1 MKRKSAFLILL
12 LLLTM
17 LMSSFII
24 NGAEYRLGPK
34 DVLSIGVWG
43 QPDLQAQQIT
53 VLPDGTIFFPLIGQV
68 EVVGMSVKEVQ
79 NTITEKLSTY
89 LVNPRVSVVVVETRT
104 ILIKVVGEVNR
115 PGIFNLEPNS
125 YAADAIAMAGGPTY
139 KADLAKVVV
148 SSPDQS
154 EEIIALGKGNKF
166 NDNPATGPK
175 MEEGLTVYVSEHWLN
190 WEKVTRFSVILGII
204 SAIKTLFKL

>member
-1 MKRKSAFLILL
+1 MFFAKLV
-12 LLLTM
+12 
-17 LMSSFII
+17 SFII

-68 EVVGMSVKEVQ
+68 EVEGMSVKDVQ

-89 LVNPRVSVVVVETRT
+89 LVNPQVSVVVVETRT
-104 ILIKVVGEVNR
+104 IQIKVVGEVNR
-115 PGIFNLEPNS
+115 PGIFHLEPNS
-125 YAADAIAMAGGPTY
+125 FAADAIAMAGGPTY

-148 SSPDQS
+148 SSPDQR

-166 NDNPATGPK
+166 NDNPAIGPK
-175 MEEGLTVYVSEHWLN
+175 MEEGLTVYVPEHWLN

-204 SAIKTLFKL
+204 SALKTLFKL

>member
-1 MKRKSAFLILL
+1 MKRKGAFLILL

-24 NGAEYRLGPK
+24 YGAEYRLGPK

-79 NTITEKLSTY
+79 NTITEKLHIWS
-89 LVNPRVSVVVVETRT
+89 
-104 ILIKVVGEVNR
+104 
-115 PGIFNLEPNS
+115 
-125 YAADAIAMAGGPTY
+125 
-139 KADLAKVVV
+139 
-148 SSPDQS
+148 
-154 EEIIALGKGNKF
+154 
-166 NDNPATGPK
+166 
-175 MEEGLTVYVSEHWLN
+175 
-190 WEKVTRFSVILGII
+190 ILG
-204 SAIKTLFKL
+204 LV